1 MQRKVCRGRV
11 FNSKAVG
18 DTCKGQDLFT
28 LSRTHLTEYYNE
40 LVIQL
45 KLAEH
50 IYNASIT
57 TEIEEEHTKAALDNE
72 AVVIKLLNESILP
85 ALEFMVS

>member
-1 MQRKVCRGRV
+1 VERKVCRGRI
-11 FNSKAVG
+11 FNSKAVE
-18 DTCKGQDLFT
+18 DTCKGQGHST
-28 LSRTHLTEYYNE
+28 LSRTHLIEYYNE

-50 IYNASIT
+50 IYNTSIA
-57 TEIEEEHTKAALDNE
+57 TEMEEQYTKAALDNE

>member
-1 MQRKVCRGRV
+1 VQRKVCRGRV

-18 DTCKGQDLFT
+18 DTCKGQGHST

-50 IYNASIT
+50 IYNASIA
-57 TEIEEEHTKAALDNE
+57 TEIEEEYTKAALDNE
-72 AVVIKLLNESILP
+72 TVVIKLLNESILP